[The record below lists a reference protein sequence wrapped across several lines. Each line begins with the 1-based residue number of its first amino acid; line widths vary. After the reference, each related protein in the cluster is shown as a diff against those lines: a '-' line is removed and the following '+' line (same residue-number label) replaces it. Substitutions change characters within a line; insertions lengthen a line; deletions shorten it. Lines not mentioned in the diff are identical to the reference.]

1 MTKPMMPRKGG
12 VVDAIR
18 TRTAMFPARP
28 DSLRDARAFLE
39 AFCAESAVGREAS
52 LKLNLV
58 VEELFTNTVKYGTR
72 QESAGPVWITLEA
85 GNGAIRVIY
94 EDRTPPF
101 NPFAQSTREM
111 LAAQAGEHRE
121 GGLGVLL
128 AHGFSIDSDYAYLYG
143 RNRIRLALAVP
154 GTVPDAG

>member
-1 MTKPMMPRKGG
+1 MTRPMMPRKGG
-12 VVDAIR
+12 AVDAIR
-18 TRTAMFPARP
+18 TRTGMFPARP

-39 AFCAESAVGREAS
+39 AFCADCGLGREPC

-72 QESAGPVWITLEA
+72 KDSAGPVWIALEA
-85 GNGAIRVIY
+85 GNGAIRVTY
-94 EDRTPPF
+94 EDHTPPF
-101 NPFAQSTREM
+101 NPFARARREA

-128 AHGFSIDSDYAYLYG
+128 AHGFAIDSDYTYLFG
-143 RNRIRLALAVP
+143 RNRIRLALA
-154 GTVPDAG
+154 A

>member
-1 MTKPMMPRKGG
+1 MTRTIMPRKGDA
-12 VVDAIR
+12 VDAIR
-18 TRTAMFPARP
+18 TRTGMFPALP

-39 AFCAESAVGREAS
+39 AFCADCAVRREVC

-72 QESAGPVWITLEA
+72 KDSAGPVWITLEA
-85 GNGAIRVIY
+85 GNGAIRVTY
-94 EDRTPPF
+94 EDHTPPF
-101 NPFAQSTREM
+101 NPFAQARREM

-128 AHGFSIDSDYAYLYG
+128 AHGFSIASDYTYLYG
-143 RNRIRLALAVP
+143 RNRIRLALAV
-154 GTVPDAG
+154 

>member
-1 MTKPMMPRKGG
+1 M
-12 VVDAIR
+12 DAIR
-18 TRTAMFPARP
+18 TRTGMFPARP

-39 AFCAESAVGREAS
+39 AFCADCAVGRGAC

-85 GNGAIRVIY
+85 GNGALRMIY
-94 EDRTPPF
+94 EDHTPPF
-101 NPFAQSTREM
+101 NPFAQARREG
-111 LAAQAGEHRE
+111 LVAQAGEHRE

-128 AHGFSIDSDYAYLYG
+128 AHGFAIDSDYTYLFG
-143 RNRIRLALAVP
+143 RNRIRLALA
-154 GTVPDAG
+154 A

>member
-1 MTKPMMPRKGG
+1 MPKPIMPRKGD
-12 VVDAIR
+12 VVDATR
-18 TRTAMFPARP
+18 TRTGMFPARP
-28 DSLRDARAFLE
+28 ESLRDARTFLE
-39 AFCAESAVGREAS
+39 AFCADCEVGREAC

-72 QESAGPVWITLEA
+72 KDSAGPVWITLEA

-94 EDRTPPF
+94 EDHTPPF
-101 NPFAQSTREM
+101 NPFAQARREM

-128 AHGFSIDSDYAYLYG
+128 AHGFAIDSDYTYLFG
-143 RNRIRLALAVP
+143 RNRIRVALA
-154 GTVPDAG
+154 A